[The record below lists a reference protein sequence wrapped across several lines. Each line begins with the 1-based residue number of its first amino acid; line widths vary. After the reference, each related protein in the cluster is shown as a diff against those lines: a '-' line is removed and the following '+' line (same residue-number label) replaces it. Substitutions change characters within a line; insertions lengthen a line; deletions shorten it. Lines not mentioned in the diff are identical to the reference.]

1 MGGCNCCLY
10 FMGNVS
16 CVVQT
21 HGRLFLYHFLS
32 LLKSKC
38 GSTIACLQKMCTL
51 YSPCLLIFSLFF
63 SLMIQS
69 GICTFLSLWIF
80 LIKIVCVGRSD
91 YAGRKFLSSASPPT
105 PETRDDLFNWGNR
118 GLRTVFPYQGVG
130 HPLADGRTIHRLA
143 SLLTAVIRYWCGTCR
158 GPVFFPLFYFWFFHT
173 DRYASVLLLTIAI
186 FPVSVYRPECVCVC
200 VISFAASYGCW
211 QRGRLYIFSVSAC
224 GISCQIHHERQEEGI
239 YKIVEWKKKNVYW
252 VFFFSFPVCVCVW
265 VGLPYHSITDWRRR

>member
-1 MGGCNCCLY
+1 VTPQPRNKKEWVGGGCNCCLY
-10 FMGNVS
+10 FMGNVLRGS
-16 CVVQT
+16 NPRSSLPVS
-21 HGRLFLYHFLS
+21 FSLS
-32 LLKSKC
+32 LK
-38 GSTIACLQKMCTL
+38 IKMREHDCVSPKNL
-51 YSPCLLIFSLFF
+51 YTVLPLFAHFLFF

-130 HPLADGRTIHRLA
+130 YPLTDGPGTIHRLA

-158 GPVFFPLFYFWFFHT
+158 GPVFLFYFWFFHT

-186 FPVSVYRPECVCVC
+186 SR
-200 VISFAASYGCW
+200 AS
-211 QRGRLYIFSVSAC
+211 RYIYSVSAC
-224 GISCQIHHERQEEGI
+224 GISCQFTMSDKMVYIKSLDERRRMSIG
-239 YKIVEWKKKNVYW
+239 
-252 VFFFSFPVCVCVW
+252 FSLFSFLCVCVCVW
-265 VGLPYHSITDWRRR
+265 VGLPYHSTTDWRRR

>member
-1 MGGCNCCLY
+1 
-10 FMGNVS
+10 
-16 CVVQT
+16 
-21 HGRLFLYHFLS
+21 
-32 LLKSKC
+32 
-38 GSTIACLQKMCTL
+38 
-51 YSPCLLIFSLFF
+51 
-63 SLMIQS
+63 
-69 GICTFLSLWIF
+69 LWIF

-130 HPLADGRTIHRLA
+130 HPLTDGPGTIHRLA

-158 GPVFFPLFYFWFFHT
+158 GPVFLFYFWFFHT

-186 FPVSVYRPECVCVC
+186 FPVSVYRRECVCVC
-200 VISFAASYGCW
+200 DFVCCIVRLFAERASIYF
-211 QRGRLYIFSVSAC
+211 FSVSAC

-252 VFFFSFPVCVCVW
+252 VFSFFFPFLCVCVCVW
-265 VGLPYHSITDWRRR
+265 VG